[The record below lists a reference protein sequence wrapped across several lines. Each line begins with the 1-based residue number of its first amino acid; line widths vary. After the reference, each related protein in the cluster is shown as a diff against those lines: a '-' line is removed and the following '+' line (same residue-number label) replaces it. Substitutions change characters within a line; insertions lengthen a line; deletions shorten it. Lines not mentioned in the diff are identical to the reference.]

1 MAHTSLKRYNISI
14 LLTSEYKGF
23 KGALYG
29 VFIYKYLIK
38 QKYISFISSAKE
50 LVFKV
55 KEVSNKEL
63 FIWTIK
69 TKNEFI
75 KYKMYSNNLICDEKG
90 IVRSK

>member
-1 MAHTSLKRYNISI
+1 MML
-14 LLTSEYKGF
+14 F
-23 KGALYG
+23 
-29 VFIYKYLIK
+29 FYKYLIK
-38 QKYISFISSAKE
+38 QKYISFISSPKE

-75 KYKMYSNNLICDEKG
+75 KYKKYSNNLICDEK
-90 IVRSK
+90 RNS